1 MSQTRLCTG
10 GPAPGRQLCTRA
22 RPLGHGRLC
31 VHSPAAA
38 PPSLR
43 PSWVQ
48 APMQQVAGVS
58 PARTQPWQAPPRPR
72 APAPGE
78 AFRARL
84 PKAEPDSS
92 REPGGCRGAGEQAGP
107 GSTQGTLRV
116 KGRRVPAAPG
126 YRRGPAPRSGK
137 QGRGQRKQRPSGTR
151 PGRSQAGQTAALVR
165 QLQKQLSSK
174 YAPSETHGFQEVELG
189 CSSKTTVF
197 LAAFLF
203 ALVLVVPTV
212 FSHGLKASFPAKAPV
227 FSLSSAKMFSYCF
240 HLSLGMFLSIS
251 GTPRS
256 NRFFSCKARCPG
268 EHLG

>member
-72 APAPGE
+72 ASAPGE

-151 PGRSQAGQTAALVR
+151 PGRSQAGQTAALVLVIGYGR
-165 QLQKQLSSK
+165 
-174 YAPSETHGFQEVELG
+174 AGELRER
-189 CSSKTTVF
+189 
-197 LAAFLF
+197 
-203 ALVLVVPTV
+203 VLDT
-212 FSHGLKASFPAKAPV
+212 
-227 FSLSSAKMFSYCF
+227 
-240 HLSLGMFLSIS
+240 
-251 GTPRS
+251 R
-256 NRFFSCKARCPG
+256 
-268 EHLG
+268 

>member
-1 MSQTRLCTG
+1 MSLYGVSYIVQSPARAPTPDGGHSRVSQTRLCTG
-10 GPAPGRQLCTRA
+10 GPAPERQLCTRA
-22 RPLGHGRLC
+22 RPLGHRRLC

-48 APMQQVAGVS
+48 APMQQVARVS

-78 AFRARL
+78 AFRARP

-126 YRRGPAPRSGK
+126 TAEGRRRG
-137 QGRGQRKQRPSGTR
+137 QGSRGEGSASRDRQALGRAGAR
-151 PGRSQAGQTAALVR
+151 PGRR
-165 QLQKQLSSK
+165 
-174 YAPSETHGFQEVELG
+174 PPW
-189 CSSKTTVF
+189 CW
-197 LAAFLF
+197 
-203 ALVLVVPTV
+203 
-212 FSHGLKASFPAKAPV
+212 
-227 FSLSSAKMFSYCF
+227 
-240 HLSLGMFLSIS
+240 
-251 GTPRS
+251 
-256 NRFFSCKARCPG
+256 
-268 EHLG
+268 